1 MHNDIVTFDLFW
13 NFIIIN
19 VYLGCIAN
27 LSSSI
32 IGCIKVKVL
41 GQSMLVSC
49 DRRESQQWQKVAV
62 CFFAVT
68 VGKEGMIVFIFI
80 LIMYVL

>member
-1 MHNDIVTFDLFW
+1 MYNDIVTFDLFW

-27 LSSSI
+27 LGSSI

-41 GQSMLVSC
+41 GESMLVSS
-49 DRRESQQWQKVAV
+49 DRREGQQWQKVVV

-68 VGKEGMIVFIFI
+68 AGKEGMIVFIFI
-80 LIMYVL
+80 LIIYVL

>member
-1 MHNDIVTFDLFW
+1 MYNDIVTVDLFW

-27 LSSSI
+27 LGSSI

-41 GQSMLVSC
+41 GESMLVSS
-49 DRRESQQWQKVAV
+49 DRREGQQWQKVAV

-68 VGKEGMIVFIFI
+68 AGKEGMIVFIFI
-80 LIMYVL
+80 LIIYVL